1 MRTAQTLIEKPVVV
15 VISANSEWKVVRETY
30 PGVHISRT
38 PFGETFEVRLGRERG
53 VFLQGGWGKISAA
66 ASAQYAVD
74 HWEPKALVNIG
85 TCGGLVGKVAKGD
98 LLLAERTLVYDIIEQ
113 MTDSAEAIDFYATP
127 LDLTWL
133 PDPYPINVRQVQLL
147 SADRDIIVDDIP
159 GLVAKYDAIAADWES
174 GAIAWVAAR
183 NGIRCMIL
191 RGVSDLVGVQGGEA
205 YGNSP
210 VFEAGTRVVMRA
222 LLESLP
228 SWLIN
233 LP

>member
-1 MRTAQTLIEKPVVV
+1 MRTTQTLIEKPVVV

-133 PDPYPINVRQVQLL
+133 PDPYPIEVRRVRLL
-147 SADRDIIVDDIP
+147 SADRDIVVEDIP
-159 GLVAKYDAIAADWES
+159 GLDAKYDAIAADWES

-183 NGIRCMIL
+183 NSIRCLIL
-191 RGVSDLVGVQGGEA
+191 RGVSDLVGALGGEA
-205 YGNSP
+205 YGNRP

-233 LP
+233 LA